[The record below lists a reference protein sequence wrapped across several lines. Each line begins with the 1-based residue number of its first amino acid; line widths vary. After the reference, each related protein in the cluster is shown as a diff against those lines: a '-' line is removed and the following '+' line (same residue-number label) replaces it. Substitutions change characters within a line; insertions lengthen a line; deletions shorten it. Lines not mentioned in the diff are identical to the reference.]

1 MRGHYLSLLVFLFG
15 FSVFYAQTS
24 LIGKVTSEDGD
35 ALSGVEVYNLSRKTM
50 VKTSQ
55 DGSFSIEVS
64 LNDDIRL
71 VRKGYERRDLIINSS
86 HFNSEL
92 VFKLKPYY
100 IPIEEVKIGYKVT
113 GNIAKDSK
121 HFGDSE
127 ELNEVKIELGQYIMK
142 ESAPSVMAKRPDQ
155 FVQPVGPGFDTG
167 GGGLPK
173 WDDTLLVQG
182 LIDALTKDFFLNQLE
197 LKETQIDAFIRYVFI
212 GFNRRDML
220 KYGVISTSDLM
231 RFVTKADKDLAG
243 FKNFKLK

>member
-1 MRGHYLSLLVFLFG
+1 MH
-15 FSVFYAQTS
+15 
-24 LIGKVTSEDGD
+24 
-35 ALSGVEVYNLSRKTM
+35 NLSRKTM

-55 DGSFSIEVS
+55 DGSFAIDVS
-64 LNDDIRL
+64 LNDDIRF
-71 VRKGYERRDLIINSS
+71 VRKGYERLDLLINSS
-86 HFNSEL
+86 HLNSEL
-92 VFKLKPYY
+92 ILKLKPYY

-127 ELNEVKIELGQYIMK
+127 ELNEAKIELGQYIMK
-142 ESAPSVMAKRPDQ
+142 ESAPSVMARRPDQ
-155 FVQPVGPGFDTG
+155 FVQPVGPGFSVGAIED
-167 GGGLPK
+167 K

-182 LIDALTKDFFLNQLE
+182 LISALTKDYFLNQME
-197 LKETQIDAFIRYVFI
+197 LKETQIEAFIRYVFI

-220 KYGVISTSDLM
+220 KYGFISTSDLM

>member
-1 MRGHYLSLLVFLFG
+1 MRIHCLSSFVFLFG
-15 FSVFYAQTS
+15 FSLIFAQTS
-24 LIGKVTSEDGD
+24 LVGKVFSVDGD
-35 ALSGVEVYNLSRKTM
+35 PVNGVEVHNLSRKTM
-50 VKTSQ
+50 VRTSQ
-55 DGSFSIEVS
+55 DGSFSIDVS
-64 LNDDIRL
+64 LNDDVRF
-71 VRKGYERRDLIINSS
+71 VRKGYERLDVLVNSS
-86 HFNSEL
+86 HLNTEL
-92 VFKLKPYY
+92 IFKLKPYY

-127 ELNEVKIELGQYIMK
+127 ELNEAKIELGQYIMK

-155 FVQPVGPGFDTG
+155 FVQPVGPGFSVGAIED
-167 GGGLPK
+167 K

-182 LIDALTKDFFLNQLE
+182 LISALTKDYFLNQME
-197 LKETQIDAFIRYVFI
+197 LKETQIEAFIRYVFI

-220 KYGVISTSDLM
+220 KYGFISTSDLM